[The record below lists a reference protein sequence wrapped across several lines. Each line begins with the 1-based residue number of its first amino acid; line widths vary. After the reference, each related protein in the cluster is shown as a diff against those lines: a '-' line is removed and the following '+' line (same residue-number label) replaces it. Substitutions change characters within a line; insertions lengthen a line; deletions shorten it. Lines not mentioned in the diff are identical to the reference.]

1 MAETLAVFPPLRQ
14 RITDAMQKLEDQ
26 LGALG
31 QENGSD
37 EEIMRAKE
45 VLGAAKRVLEEE
57 A

>member
-1 MAETLAVFPPLRQ
+1 
-14 RITDAMQKLEDQ
+14 MQKLEDQ
-26 LGALG
+26 LGASG